1 MKYYA
6 KLKTVTK
13 QIFKKTF
20 FICFKWLHIKLL
32 NRYQVYKNKYQFF
45 ALGDKQKIF

>member
-13 QIFKKTF
+13 QILKKTF
-20 FICFKWLHIKLL
+20 LICFKWLHIKLSK
-32 NRYQVYKNKYQFF
+32 YQVLKNKYQFF